1 MSTKFST
8 LALQRPSQTLASKK
22 LQIHAAYKGL
32 DGAQSNAQWGWIE
45 KLFILS
51 SLVCIGDMCKKF
63 AVLGKFFARA
73 VLSLSL
79 VNNSYVL
86 YRLED
91 LYFASRRAKNGPVR
105 HETLIRAVLLDSSC
119 TIVIGDRIFYHRRII
134 IPRGFVTEMS
144 FPGSKYDKL
153 LDKGAVA

>member
-1 MSTKFST
+1 MTTLSVSTKFST

-105 HETLIRAVLLDSSC
+105 HETLIRAVTVLLMHYCYRGQHLSSAHHHTPWVC
-119 TIVIGDRIFYHRRII
+119 HRDVLPWQQI
-134 IPRGFVTEMS
+134 
-144 FPGSKYDKL
+144 
-153 LDKGAVA
+153 

>member
-45 KLFILS
+45 KLFMLIDLPRIHWRY
-51 SLVCIGDMCKKF
+51 VQKF

-105 HETLIRAVLLDSSC
+105 HETLISRFTGLLMHYCYRGQDLSSAHHHTPWVCHRDVLPWQQ
-119 TIVIGDRIFYHRRII
+119 I
-134 IPRGFVTEMS
+134 
-144 FPGSKYDKL
+144 
-153 LDKGAVA
+153 